1 MFQLSGFYFTLP
13 KIRARD
19 IDPGPFIL
27 AVCGPP
33 SNKAV
38 LLSVAQRNW
47 QRFSGCLG
55 SLGEF
60 IRLSV

>member
-38 LLSVAQRNW
+38 LLSVAQRTGNGF
-47 QRFSGCLG
+47 R
-55 SLGEF
+55 
-60 IRLSV
+60 VV